1 MKALIFNCDGA
12 IVDSERDGH
21 RVAFNEAFKQMGI
34 KVDWSTGLYGSLLKI
49 AGGKERLRYYFDIY
63 GWPRKY
69 NDREQLI
76 RDLHELK
83 TESYIKIIRD
93 GKIPLRTG
101 ILRLIDDAFN
111 EGILVAICSASSEQT
126 VHLLAERLLGA
137 ERMKHIAGIFAGDMV
152 SMKKPDPAIYDL
164 TSSELKTDPRQC
176 VVIEDSRIGLLAA
189 TGAGMHCVIT
199 KSFYTQNEDFFEAD
213 AVYEELGDPPEEH
226 ATLDTLRDIK

>member
-34 KVDWSTGLYGSLLKI
+34 NVDWNAGLYGSLLKI

-69 NDREQLI
+69 NNRELLI

-83 TESYIKIIRD
+83 TDNYMKIIRD

-101 ILRLIDDAFN
+101 ILRLIDESFN
-111 EGILVAICSASSEQT
+111 EGILVAICSASSEQV
-126 VHLLAERLLGA
+126 VHLLADRLLGA
-137 ERMKHIAGIFAGDMV
+137 GRKKRIAGIFAGDMV
-152 SMKKPDPAIYDL
+152 NMKKPDPAIYDL
-164 TSSELKTDPRQC
+164 ASRELKTEPRQC

-189 TGAGMHCVIT
+189 TGAGMRCVIT
-199 KSFYTQNEDFFEAD
+199 KSVYTQNEDFFEAD
-213 AVYEELGDPPEEH
+213 AVYSGLGEPPAEH
-226 ATLDTLRDIK
+226 VTLDTLRDIK